1 MTKFQTYDK
10 FASDFYITH
19 RGVKYNKIDLD
30 IIFEQIQ
37 EKKTQTNWE
46 IKKDDPFNLSDEV
59 KKEIE
64 TLEIRMKASSWKSN
78 QRTLRKKGKLDQY
91 KIDSLNKLGMVWN
104 PREDEWEKNY
114 LSFRKRG
121 FCYDLEI
128 WIKQQRKLYNSKQI
142 DIENLIRLQAI
153 NFPFEEQKNEHF
165 PFTDKCYYKLWDIF
179 STKSINAWKKEEST
193 IAWEKNS
200 ENHSKR
206 YNESE
211 KGILRKTIYT
221 KLIRIRESFIK
232 NLHKL
237 SYDNSIS
244 LIDKIL
250 DGEDIFINDFIIA
263 KHSQYI
269 INRNGLKGKFGNPIY
284 YGCSSTQQKLF
295 QPIEKFDIELRRILS
310 IPNPNDNKK
319 LDGRGVYYLL
329 NFFNKTNINPL
340 VRKYCYEKMLDFYE
354 VVYDEKMRSFAPLDQ
369 LILLF
374 VNEQNIDELQKLKKY
389 TEKYPLLSM
398 LYKDKIDGILSKT

>member
-1 MTKFQTYDK
+1 MTKFQLYDK

-19 RGVKYNKIDLD
+19 RGIKYNKIDLD
-30 IIFEQIQ
+30 IIFKQIQ
-37 EKKTQTNWE
+37 EKYTETNWK
-46 IKKDDPFNLSDEV
+46 IKKDDPFNLSDEA

-64 TLEIRMKASSWKSN
+64 TLKIRMKASSWKSN

-91 KIDSLNKLGMVWN
+91 KIDSLNKLGMVWD
-104 PREDEWEKNY
+104 PRKDEWEKNY
-114 LSFRKRG
+114 LSFRERG

-165 PFTDKCYYKLWDIF
+165 PFTLKCIFKLMEIYRDKSYK
-179 STKSINAWKKEEST
+179 AWNKEEST
-193 IAWEKNS
+193 IAWRKNN
-200 ENHSKR
+200 ENLSKR

-211 KGILRKTIYT
+211 KEIFSKTIYT
-221 KLIRIRESFIK
+221 KLIRIRESFMK
-232 NLHKL
+232 NLYKL
-237 SYDNSIS
+237 SYDDSIS
-244 LIDKIL
+244 LIDEIL

-263 KHSQYI
+263 KHSQNI

-284 YGCSSTQQKLF
+284 YGCSSKQQKLF

-319 LDGRGVYYLL
+319 LDGGGIYYCL

-354 VVYDEKMRSFAPLDQ
+354 VVYDKKMRSFAPLDQ

-374 VNEQNIDELQKLKKY
+374 VNEKNIDEIQKLKKY
-389 TEKYPLLSM
+389 IEKYPLLSI
-398 LYKDKIDGILSKT
+398 LYKDKIDGILGKI